1 MYDVY
6 YTTAGGPWFNSGAD
20 MWVTNWINEVAPH
33 LDTKPLLLF
42 HRTKPK
48 NYEDYPINIDHVW
61 EIDEAK
67 IDGIL
72 KSARKIHILHGHY
85 TPTTG
90 IYNNINDID
99 SIVFHNLTKISLIAQ
114 KEKTNYL
121 HWYGDWEWESELI
134 DKIKNKIW
142 IGLYDFPYQT
152 ENLHFISN
160 YYEFSQKSEINTSTK
175 IGFAA
180 RAEGRK
186 NLEFIKDL
194 ESYIFTNSDTFN
206 IYYREKYGYKFE
218 NSKVYKF
225 KHKNKER
232 FYQMDWG
239 VSHSC
244 FEFEPFGYGIFEA
257 VDWGKLPILHENW
270 HVPLDYKYKAFD
282 KESFEQIY
290 KTICEDDYETRKRE
304 FEKLKNWMITH
315 FSDKEGWKQKLLNIY
330 NGE

>member
-244 FEFEPFGYGIFEA
+244 FEFEPSDCKNLLAAE
-257 VDWGKLPILHENW
+257 DWTGS
-270 HVPLDYKYKAFD
+270 KAF
-282 KESFEQIY
+282 KALLAEVCPVPPSVNARGSGIVMLFL
-290 KTICEDDYETRKRE
+290 T
-304 FEKLKNWMITH
+304 LK
-315 FSDKEGWKQKLLNIY
+315 FLLAIILRT
-330 NGE
+330 